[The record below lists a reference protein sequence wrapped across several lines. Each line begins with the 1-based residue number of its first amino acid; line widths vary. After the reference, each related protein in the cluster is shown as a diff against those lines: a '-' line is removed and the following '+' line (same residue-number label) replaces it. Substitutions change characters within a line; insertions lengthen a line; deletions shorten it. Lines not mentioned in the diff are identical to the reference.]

1 MGLLLYITSYT
12 MRINYAKERA
22 REVMQREWMKNK
34 DYRRLLMVII
44 VSVFESGLLMVAFNK
59 NINNVRL

>member
-1 MGLLLYITSYT
+1 MP
-12 MRINYAKERA
+12 RRR

-34 DYRRLLMVII
+34 DYRRLLMAII
-44 VSVFESGLLMVAFNK
+44 VSVFESGLLMVVFNK